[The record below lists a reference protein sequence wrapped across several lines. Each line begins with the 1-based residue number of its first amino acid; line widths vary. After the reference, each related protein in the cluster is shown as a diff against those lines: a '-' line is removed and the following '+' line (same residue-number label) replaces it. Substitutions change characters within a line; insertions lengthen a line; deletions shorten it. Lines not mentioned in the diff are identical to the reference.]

1 MVCKVFPH
9 SPPLSSKTNDR
20 DDNDDDDDDGDYGD
34 DDDGDDV
41 TVIGGFLMPTSGE
54 VGILI

>member
-9 SPPLSSKTNDR
+9 YPPLSSKTNDR
-20 DDNDDDDDDGDYGD
+20 DDNDDDDGDYGD
-34 DDDGDDV
+34 DDDDGDDA
-41 TVIGGFLMPTSGE
+41 TVIRGFLMPTSGE

>member
-20 DDNDDDDDDGDYGD
+20 DDNDDDDGDYGD